1 MIAVLSAELQTIS
14 ADLATHFS
22 GVPLPAVLS
31 AAPAPVPWATGA
43 APDLGDA
50 DTTIVMLVGPDAA
63 HVVTPVHRLAR
74 HLGAPVANT
83 WGVKGIYQWDD
94 PHHMGTCG
102 LQRDDFAL
110 LGLAD
115 FDVLVTI
122 GLDPA
127 ESPTARL
134 GAVHRVDIPARDVAI
149 LSVIRTAVPRPHR
162 PAPNELYSR
171 IAAIAQPGYVDESVP
186 RHPARAVFALKQS
199 LGSEDRVVAQP
210 GPVGL
215 WVARTFPTD
224 RLGSVIVPAQDL
236 PAIAPAVALVSA
248 ARGVPTVCVLDGTS
262 APDPDTQ
269 TVTREIATLATDRD
283 LPLRFETW
291 ADTIDWSRTADLV
304 AAAGPVVAW
313 T

>member
-14 ADLATHFS
+14 ADLAAHFS
-22 GVPLPAVLS
+22 DVPTPAVLD
-31 AAPAPVPWATGA
+31 AAPAPVPSPTGPPPA
-43 APDLGDA
+43 LGPA
-50 DTTIVMLVGPDAA
+50 DSTVVMLVGPGAA
-63 HVVTPVHRLAR
+63 HVTSAVHRLAR

-102 LQRDDFAL
+102 LQRDDFSL

-134 GAVHRVDIPARDVAI
+134 DAVRRVDIPPSVDAI
-149 LSVIRTAVPRPHR
+149 DAVIRLTSLRPHH
-162 PAPNELYSR
+162 PAPNELYTR
-171 IAAIAQPGYVDESVP
+171 IAAIAQPGYVDTSVP
-186 RHPARAVFALKQS
+186 RHPARAVFDLKQS
-199 LGSEDRVVAQP
+199 LGPEDRVVAQP

-224 RLGSVIVPAQDL
+224 RLGSVIVPAHDVA
-236 PAIAPAVALVSA
+236 AIAPAVALVSA
-248 ARGVPTVCVLDGTS
+248 ARGVATVCVLDGTS
-262 APDPDTQ
+262 SPDPDDE
-269 TVTREIATLATDRD
+269 TVTREIAALAAARD
-283 LPLRFETW
+283 LPLRFESW
-291 ADTIDWSRTADLV
+291 ADAIDWSRTDDLV